1 LASLRLAEW
10 CVTENHGTLW
20 LFKITQEQKPSASL
34 HSASKNLCSFPL
46 PQQPASAALDA
57 ERTTAKLNGK
67 QVIEIDED

>member
-1 LASLRLAEW
+1 MGPSGFSKSCKTNLL
-10 CVTENHGTLW
+10 
-20 LFKITQEQKPSASL
+20 LFL